1 MLETL
6 RRPNSI
12 MMIAAHPD
20 DIDNYCGATVAK
32 WTSEGTRA
40 FAVIVTNGEKG
51 GLRNN
56 FNSEQLA
63 IERQKEQLAAARLL
77 GIEVVEFLNEADGS
91 VSYSDALR
99 GTIVGLI
106 RKWKP
111 EMVLTHDPSVLTFP
125 WGEINHMDH
134 RAVGLVA
141 MDAIRP
147 CASGR
152 LYYPEQLECPE
163 LAVHRVRHLVFWGSN
178 EPNQW
183 LDVGG
188 FLTAKV
194 AALACHQTQYPD
206 REALERWV
214 YSMAEETGMKG
225 GMSGSSNQAECFKYI
240 YLPSPLDKEPAR

>member
-1 MLETL
+1 MLDTL
-6 RRPNSI
+6 RRTNSI

-20 DIDNYCGATVAK
+20 DIDNNCGATVAQ

-56 FNSEQLA
+56 FDSQQLA
-63 IERQKEQLAAARLL
+63 IERQNEQRAAAGIL
-77 GIEVVEFLNEADGS
+77 GIEAVEFLNQADGS

-99 GTIVGLI
+99 GAIVRLI

-111 EMVLTHDPSVLTFP
+111 DMVFTHDPSVLTFP
-125 WGEINHMDH
+125 WGEINHVDH
-134 RAVGLVA
+134 RTVGQLA
-141 MDAIRP
+141 IDAIRP

-152 LYYPEQLECPE
+152 LYYPEQLASGE
-163 LAVHRVRHLVFWGSN
+163 LAVHAVRHLAFWGAN

-183 LDVGG
+183 LNVGG
-188 FLTAKV
+188 SLPAKV

-206 REALERWV
+206 RQAVERWV
-214 YSMAEETGMKG
+214 YRTAEKSGMEAA
-225 GMSGSSNQAECFKYI
+225 MSGPSNLAECFKYI
-240 YLPSPLDKEPAR
+240 QLSSAFE